1 MTPLLWMGA
10 AALGSWLL
18 VTVLALEPVNPELL
32 LAMVGPLVS
41 AAASWIVTERT
52 QRVAPARVIGVF
64 VAAMFAK
71 MVLFA
76 AYIVIMVR
84 LVGVRPVPFVIG
96 FTGFFLGLLGI
107 EALFLKRL
115 LDHGMRSAPSA

>member
-18 VTVLALEPVNPELL
+18 VTVLAPEPVNPELF

-41 AAASWIVTERT
+41 AAASWLVTERT
-52 QRVAPARVIGVF
+52 QRVAPARAISVF
-64 VAAMFAK
+64 VAGMLAK
-71 MVLFA
+71 MMVFA

-84 LVGVRPVPFVIG
+84 LVGLRPVPFVIG
-96 FTGFFLGLLGI
+96 FTGFFLGLLAI

-115 LDHGMRSAPSA
+115 FDRGMRSAPSA

>member
-18 VTVLALEPVNPELL
+18 VTVLAPDPVNPELL
-32 LAMVGPLVS
+32 LAMAGPLVS
-41 AAASWIVTERT
+41 AGASWLVTERT

-64 VAAMFAK
+64 VAAMLAK

-84 LVGVRPVPFVIG
+84 LVGLRPVPFVIG

-115 LDHGMRSAPSA
+115 FDHGMRSAPSA

>member
-1 MTPLLWMGA
+1 MDGR

-18 VTVLALEPVNPELL
+18 VTVLAPEPVNPELL

-41 AAASWIVTERT
+41 AGASWLVTERT

-64 VAAMFAK
+64 VAAMLAK

-84 LVGVRPVPFVIG
+84 LVGLRPVPFVIG
-96 FTGFFLGLLGI
+96 FTGYFLGLQGI

-115 LDHGMRSAPSA
+115 FDHGMRSAPSA

>member
-18 VTVLALEPVNPELL
+18 VTVLAAEPVNPELL
-32 LAMVGPLVS
+32 LAMAGPLIS
-41 AAASWIVTERT
+41 AGASWLVTERT

-64 VAAMFAK
+64 VAAMLAK

-84 LVGVRPVPFVIG
+84 LVGLRPVPFVIG
-96 FTGFFLGLLGI
+96 FTGFFLGLLGF

-115 LDHGMRSAPSA
+115 FDHGMRSAPSA